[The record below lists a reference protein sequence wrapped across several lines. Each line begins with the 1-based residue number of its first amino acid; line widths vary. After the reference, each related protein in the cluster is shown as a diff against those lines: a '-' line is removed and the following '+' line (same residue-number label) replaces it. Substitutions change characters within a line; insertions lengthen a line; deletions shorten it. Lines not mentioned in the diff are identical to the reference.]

1 MDKDQQ
7 RPFVFPTDEA
17 RAAYAAIMRELRGNP
32 KAIVTPGYLR
42 LEQILQSGTQLIDF
56 PVMVNDQGNQLASE
70 ERLRQSDAFYVT
82 GVSVHV
88 RKDLSGNPVGSGQ
101 PSTWGNPLV
110 FTGTDLAPIAT
121 LMNTGRLR
129 VEVDGVVY
137 IQALDLLRFRQV
149 DTAQQGLSNGT
160 AAYGADAWK
169 RMDTWAA
176 NVPVFRLN
184 GGSNNQVSVLTNQPL
199 ALAAPTAG
207 DNNVLAVQFHGWRAQ
222 NAGVFN
228 AKER

>member
-1 MDKDQQ
+1 MDKMKPAA
-7 RPFVFPTDEA
+7 PFVFPTDED
-17 RAAYAAIMRELRGNP
+17 RAAYAAIMKELEGNP
-32 KAIVTPGYLR
+32 KAIVTPGFLR
-42 LEQILQSGTQLIDF
+42 LEQVLATANRIDF
-56 PVMVNDQGNQLASE
+56 PVLVNDQGAQLVSE

-82 GVSVHV
+82 RVAVHV

-110 FTGTDLAPIAT
+110 FTGADLAPIAT

-169 RMDTWAA
+169 RIDTWAA

-184 GGSNNQVSVLTNQPL
+184 GGSNNQVSVLVNQTL
-199 ALAAPTAG
+199 ALAAPVAG
-207 DNNVLAVQFHGWRAQ
+207 DSNVLAVQFHGWRAQ
-222 NAGVFN
+222 NAGIFN
-228 AKER
+228 AKNR